1 MKKFLNFGNS
11 TTFLG
16 QVVVAMVIVIKSV
29 IGGFDWKDKIWLA
42 ASTVWLQ
49 VSDYSQL
56 CEYTVW
62 LQLYKMISEK

>member
-1 MKKFLNFGNS
+1 
-11 TTFLG
+11 
-16 QVVVAMVIVIKSV
+16 MVIVIKSV

-56 CEYTVW
+56 CDYTVW
-62 LQLYKMISEK
+62 LQLYKMNSEK